1 MTEQTHGPLRVS
13 CQLLPWSRNIDL
25 RLARR
30 HAGRL
35 HTALPLHFAEVP
47 EGQPGAPAL
56 TMPYEDAQQLMDEL
70 WHCGLRPTDNA
81 GISGIASST
90 SSSASNSTGNISSA
104 AALAATERHLKD
116 MRDMAFCL
124 LGAYK
129 V

>member
-1 MTEQTHGPLRVS
+1 MTEQTPGPLRVS

-30 HAGRL
+30 HAGKL
-35 HTALPLHFAEVP
+35 HIALPLHFAEVP

-81 GISGIASST
+81 GISG
-90 SSSASNSTGNISSA
+90 SASNTSSSTGNINSA